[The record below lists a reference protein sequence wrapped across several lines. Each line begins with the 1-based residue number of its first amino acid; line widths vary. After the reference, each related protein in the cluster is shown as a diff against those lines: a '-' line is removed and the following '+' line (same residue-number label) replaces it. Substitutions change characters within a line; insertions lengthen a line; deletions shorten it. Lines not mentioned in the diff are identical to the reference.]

1 MKGFISIL
9 LIQLFCV
16 SVFAAPAKINAP
28 FFKVEKNGQVAYM
41 LGTIHTG
48 LDFSRL
54 PQNIQDLAATSDTL
68 VVETDIMS
76 AQPIMAQAFPP
87 GPKDS
92 LKDQLT
98 AEEWAKFTA
107 VVEPI
112 LGPQANFVMDR
123 LHPAIAT
130 SMYSS
135 ANFPKTDEPIDLFLV
150 EMFNTANKPVQFLE
164 DISVQLNVLQ
174 ATQTI
179 ETLKLQLQITKAQM
193 DQQAQLLLFIYASG
207 SLQMIEQ
214 FLVNPMPR
222 EQLVLLLDD
231 RNLAWQAKFE
241 AMFDQPGIEFF
252 AFGAA
257 HLPTDL
263 GMVKLVKDLGFT
275 VTQIQN

>member
-1 MKGFISIL
+1 
-9 LIQLFCV
+9 
-16 SVFAAPAKINAP
+16 
-28 FFKVEKNGQVAYM
+28 
-41 LGTIHTG
+41 
-48 LDFSRL
+48 
-54 PQNIQDLAATSDTL
+54 
-68 VVETDIMS
+68 
-76 AQPIMAQAFPP
+76 
-87 GPKDS
+87 
-92 LKDQLT
+92 
-98 AEEWAKFTA
+98 
-107 VVEPI
+107 
-112 LGPQANFVMDR
+112 MDR
-123 LHPAIAT
+123 LHPAIAA